1 MPRISTKSTHTL
13 KTATG
18 NWKTVRLHW
27 LEEADCTRTWA
38 GDWLLVPLNPSDPIP
53 CDPPWLPAL
62 GAELALVVKALDV
75 LRNWLKKQRKP
86 FSLESAATDCFRISS
101 VHLTLEI
108 QKVLHQLLV
117 DLGCTPTSTS
127 TSRSCYT
134 PPFPSTLPTATNGDP
149 RSKDIQNTERY
160 PQTPLYEICRMG
172 TVIKLSGL
180 SRSSI
185 YRLEALGLFPA
196 RVKLSGSAVGWRS
209 DEIHSWITSR
219 KTAVIKA
226 QK

>member
-1 MPRISTKSTHTL
+1 
-13 KTATG
+13 
-18 NWKTVRLHW
+18 V
-27 LEEADCTRTWA
+27 
-38 GDWLLVPLNPSDPIP
+38 GDWLLVPLNPSDSIL
-53 CDPPWLPAL
+53 CDAPRLPAL
-62 GAELALVVKALDV
+62 NPELALVVKALDV

-86 FSLESAATDCFRISS
+86 FSLESAATDCFGIGS

-108 QKVLHQLLV
+108 QEGLHQLFM

-127 TSRSCYT
+127 RSYYTS
-134 PPFPSTLPTATNGDP
+134 PFPSTLPTATNGDP

-160 PQTPLYEICRMG
+160 PPEPLHEICRMG